1 MRAINAASAL
11 FAPANRS
18 LTVAAPF
25 RAVWGGRAGDSP
37 AQVRRWQANRLP
49 HHSRALWGA
58 CVLLLAPPAFAQSLA
73 VLPPT
78 VELTGPEARQQLLA
92 EATAGDHQEDWTRD
106 AEWSSSDPKIATVD
120 GHGVVLPAGDG
131 QAQITARAKGRTAT
145 ASVRVEGSHAPF
157 QWSFRNHVIPV
168 MTKMGCNQG
177 ACHGALAGKNGFKL
191 TLRGYDPLADYDT
204 LTRQSVGRRV
214 SLAEPAASLVLLKPS
229 FAVPHGGGKRFA
241 KDSLEYRVIEEWIA
255 AGAPPPTDKDA
266 QIAGLE
272 VFPAAALLAPEAEQ
286 QIVVR
291 ARYSD
296 GHTEDV
302 TRWVKFNSTNEGVAT
317 VDDNGHVKMTGAGEA
332 AVTVWYSSRVLFARL
347 TVPFPNQVSDAAY
360 EQFPRRNFIDG
371 LAVAKWKS
379 LHLAPSKI
387 AGDSEFL
394 RRAYLDAAGILPT
407 SEEVENFLAGKSPD
421 KRSAIVDRLL
431 EREEFVDYWAY
442 KWSDLLLVSTRRL
455 NSTAMW
461 AFYDWIRDSVKHNKP
476 WNQFANEIFSGSG
489 STRQNGALNYFVLHK
504 DPIDLG
510 ENATL
515 AFTGQRIMCARCHNH
530 PLEKWTQTQYYQMAN
545 LFARVGVKNGTMGDN
560 IVFAKA
566 TGDVLHPKLARP
578 LPPTPLDGQS
588 MPIDSTA
595 DRRALFA
602 RWLTSPEN
610 NLFSRT
616 IVNRV
621 WANFMGRGLVDPVDD
636 VRAANPSSN
645 EELFAALTKDFVDH
659 GYDIQRL
666 IRTIMNSSVY
676 QLSSE
681 ANATNQSDNMFY
693 SKHIIRRLPAEV
705 ILDAM
710 SQVTGSPTAFPGY
723 PAGTRALQLPDTQVK
738 SEFLTSFGRPARIVC
753 DAAERAS
760 DSTIA
765 QALAVIN
772 GDTLNKKLSA
782 PDGTIA
788 LFLKLGLSDRRIL
801 EFMYLS
807 AFSRYPTDAESA
819 ALAEAL
825 EKAKPVKGAEEARR
839 DAHRQALEDMVWALL
854 TSKEFLF
861 DH

>member
-1 MRAINAASAL
+1 LL
-11 FAPANRS
+11 FA
-18 LTVAAPF
+18 AP
-25 RAVWGGRAGDSP
+25 G
-37 AQVRRWQANRLP
+37 
-49 HHSRALWGA
+49 
-58 CVLLLAPPAFAQSLA
+58 FAQSLA
-73 VLPPT
+73 ILPAT
-78 VELTGPEARQQLLA
+78 IELTGPEARQQLLA
-92 EATAGDHQEDWTRD
+92 EATASQHQEDWTPT
-106 AEWSSSDPKIATVD
+106 AEWSSSDLRIATVD
-120 GHGVVLPAGDG
+120 AHGMVRPAGDG
-131 QAQITARAKGRTAT
+131 EARITARANGHMATAT
-145 ASVRVEGSHAPF
+145 VRVAGSHAPF

-191 TLRGYDPLADYDT
+191 SLRGYDPQADYDT
-204 LTRQSVGRRV
+204 LTRQSVGRRI
-214 SLAEPAASLVLLKPS
+214 SLAEPAASLMLLKPS
-229 FAVPHGGGKRFA
+229 FAIPHGGGKRFA
-241 KDSLEYRVIEEWIA
+241 KDSLEYRILEEWIA
-255 AGAPPPTDKDA
+255 AGAPPPTDQDA
-266 QIAGLE
+266 AIAGLE
-272 VFPAAALLAPEAEQ
+272 VFPAAVVLAPDAEQ

-296 GHTEDV
+296 GHAEDV

-332 AVTVWYSSRVLFARL
+332 AVTLWYSSRVLYSRL
-347 TVPFPNQVSDAAY
+347 TVPFANQIDATVY
-360 EQFPRRNFIDG
+360 ERFPRHNFIDD
-371 LAVAKWKS
+371 LVAAKWKS

-407 SEEVENFLAGKSPD
+407 SEDVETFLADPSPD
-421 KRSAIVDRLL
+421 KRARVVDHLL
-431 EREEFVDYWAY
+431 QREEFVDYWAY

-461 AFYDWIRDSVKHNKP
+461 AFYDWIRDSVKQNKP
-476 WNQFANEIFSGSG
+476 WNQFATEIFAGSG

-504 DPIDLG
+504 DPIDLS

-545 LFARVGVKNGTMGDN
+545 LFARIGVKNGTMGDN

-602 RWLTSPEN
+602 AWLTSPQN
-610 NLFSRT
+610 SLFSRT

-645 EELFAALTKDFVDH
+645 EELFAALTKDFVEH
-659 GYDIQRL
+659 GYDVQRL
-666 IRTIMNSSVY
+666 IRMILNSSVY

-681 ANATNQSDNMFY
+681 ANATNQADNMFY

-710 SQVTGSPTAFPGY
+710 SQVTGSPAVFPGY

-738 SEFLTSFGRPARIVC
+738 SEFLTSFGRPPRISC
-753 DAAERAS
+753 DAAERAG

-788 LFLKLGLSDRRIL
+788 LFLKLGFSDRRIL

-807 AFSRYPTDAESA
+807 AFSRYPTDGERAT
-819 ALAEAL
+819 LAEAL

-839 DAHRQALEDMVWALL
+839 DAHRQELEDMVWALL

-861 DH
+861 NH

>member
-1 MRAINAASAL
+1 MLLVGSAK
-11 FAPANRS
+11 
-18 LTVAAPF
+18 
-25 RAVWGGRAGDSP
+25 
-37 AQVRRWQANRLP
+37 AQT
-49 HHSRALWGA
+49 
-58 CVLLLAPPAFAQSLA
+58 LA
-73 VLPPT
+73 VLPPS
-78 VELTGPEARQQLLA
+78 VELTGPEARQQLLVEGA
-92 EATAGDHQEDWTRD
+92 AGEHQEDWTRG
-106 AEWSSSDPKIATVD
+106 AEWVSSDPKIATVD
-120 GHGVVLPAGDG
+120 AHGVVQPAGDG
-131 QAQITARAKGRTAT
+131 EARITARAKGQSAT
-145 ASVRVEGSHAPF
+145 VTVRVRDSHAPF

-191 TLRGYDPLADYDT
+191 TLRGYDPQADYDT

-214 SLAEPAASLVLLKPS
+214 ALAEPEASLILMKPS
-229 FAVPHGGGKRFA
+229 FAIPHGGGKRFA
-241 KDSLEYRVIEEWIA
+241 KDSLEYRIIREWIA

-266 QIAGLE
+266 AITGLE
-272 VFPAAALLAPEAEQ
+272 AFPASAVLAPEAEQ

-302 TRWVKFNSTNEGVAT
+302 TRWVKFSSTNEGVAT

-332 AVTVWYSSRVLFARL
+332 AITLYYSSRVLYSRL
-347 TVPFPNQVSDAAY
+347 TVPFPNSVSTAAY

-379 LHLAPSKI
+379 LHLAPSKV
-387 AGDSEFL
+387 AGDAEFL

-407 SEEVENFLAGKSPD
+407 SEEVESFLADQSAD
-421 KRSAIVDRLL
+421 KRAKVVDRLL
-431 EREEFVDYWAY
+431 QRDEFVDYWAY

-461 AFYDWIRDSVKHNKP
+461 AFYDWIRDSVKQNKP
-476 WNQFANEIFSGSG
+476 WDQFAKEIFNGSG

-504 DPIDLG
+504 DPIDLT

-530 PLEKWTQTQYYQMAN
+530 PLEKWTQLQYYEMAN

-560 IVFAKA
+560 IVFARA
-566 TGDVLHPKLARP
+566 TGDVLYPKLSRP
-578 LPPTPLDGQS
+578 LPPTPLDGKS
-588 MPIDSTA
+588 MAIDSTA
-595 DRRALFA
+595 DRRALFTE
-602 RWLTSPEN
+602 WLTSPTN
-610 NLFSRT
+610 TLFSRT
-616 IVNRV
+616 VVNRV

-636 VRAANPSSN
+636 VRSANPSSN
-645 EELFAALTKDFVDH
+645 EELFSALTKDFVDH
-659 GYDIQRL
+659 GYDVQRL
-666 IRTIMNSSVY
+666 IRLIMNSSVY

-681 ANATNQSDNMFY
+681 ANGTNQADNMFY

-710 SQVTGSPTAFPGY
+710 SQVTGSPTVFSGY

-738 SEFLTSFGRPARIVC
+738 SEFLASFGRPQRITC

-760 DSTIA
+760 DSTVA

-807 AFSRYPTDAESA
+807 AFSRYPSEVERA
-819 ALAEAL
+819 ALTGAM
-825 EKAKPVKGAEEARR
+825 EKAKPEKGTEEARR

>member
-1 MRAINAASAL
+1 MQRKTYTPLRSWLCLGSWRCSEPRALASGCAVLILLLAASA
-11 FAPANRS
+11 S
-18 LTVAAPF
+18 
-25 RAVWGGRAGDSP
+25 
-37 AQVRRWQANRLP
+37 AQT
-49 HHSRALWGA
+49 
-58 CVLLLAPPAFAQSLA
+58 LA
-73 VLPPT
+73 VLPPG
-78 VELTGPEARQQLLA
+78 VELTGPEARQQLLV
-92 EATAGDHQEDWTRD
+92 EGTAGEHQEDWTRV
-106 AEWSSSDPKIATVD
+106 AEWVSSDPKIATVD
-120 GHGVVLPAGDG
+120 AHGAVRPAGDG
-131 QAQITARAKGRTAT
+131 EAKITARVKGQSAT
-145 ASVRVEGSHAPF
+145 VTVRVRDSHAPF
-157 QWSFRNHVIPV
+157 QWSFRNHVIPL

-191 TLRGYDPLADYDT
+191 TLRGYDPQADYDT
-204 LTRQSVGRRV
+204 LTRQSIGRRV
-214 SLAEPAASLVLLKPS
+214 SLTEPEASLMLLKPT
-229 FAVPHGGGKRFA
+229 FTIPHGGGMRFA
-241 KDSLEYRVIEEWIA
+241 KNSLEYRIIKEWIA

-266 QIAGLE
+266 AITGLE
-272 VFPAAALLAPEAEQ
+272 AFPASAVLAPEAEQ

-296 GHTEDV
+296 GHTDDV
-302 TRWVKFNSTNEGVAT
+302 TRWVKFSSTNEGVAT

-332 AVTVWYSSRVLFARL
+332 AITLYYSSRVIYSRL
-347 TVPFPNQVSDAAY
+347 TVPFPNSVSTAAY
-360 EQFPRRNFIDG
+360 EQFPRRNFIDE
-371 LAVAKWKS
+371 LALAKWKS
-379 LHLAPSKI
+379 LHLAPSKV
-387 AGDSEFL
+387 AGDAEFL

-407 SEEVENFLAGKSPD
+407 SEEVENFLADQSAD
-421 KRSAIVDRLL
+421 KRAKVVDRLL
-431 EREEFVDYWAY
+431 QRDEFVDYWAY

-461 AFYDWIRDSVKHNKP
+461 AFYDWIRDSVRQNKP
-476 WNQFANEIFSGSG
+476 WDQFAKEIFNGSG

-504 DPIDLG
+504 DPIDLT

-530 PLEKWTQTQYYQMAN
+530 PLEKWTQLQYYEMAN

-566 TGDVLHPKLARP
+566 TGDVLYPKLSRP
-578 LPPTPLDGQS
+578 LPPTPLDGKS

-595 DRRALFA
+595 DRRALFTA
-602 RWLTSPEN
+602 WLTNPGN
-610 NLFSRT
+610 TLFSRT

-621 WANFMGRGLVDPVDD
+621 WANFLGRGLVDPVDD
-636 VRAANPSSN
+636 VRSANPSSN
-645 EELFAALTKDFVDH
+645 EELFSALTKDFVEH
-659 GYDIQRL
+659 GYDVQRL
-666 IRTIMNSSVY
+666 IRLIMNSSVY

-681 ANATNQSDNMFY
+681 ANGTNQADNMFY

-710 SQVTGSPTAFPGY
+710 SQVTGSPTAFSGY

-738 SEFLTSFGRPARIVC
+738 SEFLTSFGRPQRITC

-807 AFSRYPTDAESA
+807 AFSRYPSDAERT
-819 ALAEAL
+819 ALTGAL
-825 EKAKPVKGAEEARR
+825 EKARQVTGTEEARR
-839 DAHRQALEDMVWALL
+839 EAHRQALEDMVWALL